1 MPKPREYVSFKEIA
15 TIKSDAPNVKGAFL
29 IGAINPETG
38 KFRPR
43 YVGCSYS
50 NLMHEIIKSSQKQEN
65 KTFDHY
71 RIVKT
76 KTDAEA
82 WLLEA
87 KTYHEFKEINDF
99 TNEGHAKR
107 PEGFTSDNLKCP
119 FDGCR
124 F

>member
-50 NLMHEIIKSSQKQEN
+50 NLMHEIIYDPRSIKYTQKSVIKN
-65 KTFDHY
+65 FGK
-71 RIVKT
+71 
-76 KTDAEA
+76 
-82 WLLEA
+82 
-87 KTYHEFKEINDF
+87 YHMF
-99 TNEGHAKR
+99 
-107 PEGFTSDNLKCP
+107 
-119 FDGCR
+119 
-124 F
+124 